1 VKNYLSK
8 SRLALY
14 LRACALALAAAVSV
28 GCGAPSASQPSA
40 SGQPVTLTYA
50 FPNDAAS
57 SAAATALI
65 KAYTTAR
72 PEVTIEPLPLPAQD
86 YAKLLLTQLDGD
98 PPDMFV
104 NVDAQAPALIN
115 RGAVLDL
122 QPLLAE
128 ALKLKADDFQPGALA
143 PWQHNGGLYG
153 LPSDLT
159 PAVMFYN
166 RDLFTANGVA
176 EPALNWT
183 WDDWLA
189 NAQQLTAKS
198 GDQIIRHGTAVAAW
212 TAMVWGN
219 GGELVSPDGKRLL
232 LDSPEAAAGVQFAAD
247 MVNIHHVAPPP
258 QIAGGPD
265 PVALFKAQQVA
276 MMPAPS
282 SMAAGLLDAKLPFK
296 WGIAP
301 LPTGKVQVS
310 PISVAALAISAKS
323 PNTRPALDFA
333 GWAIGPNGQAVT
345 ASILPFA
352 APALRA
358 VPARPL
364 DIFGAPAIGQSLPF
378 GRTQPALEAW
388 PQVAK
393 IVNDALAPV
402 WQGKTTAAAAY
413 AAMTPQANALLA
425 A

>member
-1 VKNYLSK
+1 MSCRLRLVKKVDIHSTGRVYKYHYIEIIQIWRIVAVKNYLSK

-247 MVNIHHVAPPP
+247 MVNVHRVAHRHRRS
-258 QIAGGPD
+258 
-265 PVALFKAQQVA
+265 
-276 MMPAPS
+276 PA
-282 SMAAGLLDAKLPFK
+282 
-296 WGIAP
+296 
-301 LPTGKVQVS
+301 
-310 PISVAALAISAKS
+310 
-323 PNTRPALDFA
+323 
-333 GWAIGPNGQAVT
+333 
-345 ASILPFA
+345 
-352 APALRA
+352 
-358 VPARPL
+358 
-364 DIFGAPAIGQSLPF
+364 
-378 GRTQPALEAW
+378 GRTLSRSLKRSRW
-388 PQVAK
+388 R
-393 IVNDALAPV
+393 
-402 WQGKTTAAAAY
+402 
-413 AAMTPQANALLA
+413 
-425 A
+425 